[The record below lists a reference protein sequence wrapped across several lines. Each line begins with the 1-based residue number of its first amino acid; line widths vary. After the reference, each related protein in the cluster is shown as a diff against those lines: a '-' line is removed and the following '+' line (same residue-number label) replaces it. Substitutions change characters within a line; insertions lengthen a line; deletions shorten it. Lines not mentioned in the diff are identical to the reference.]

1 MNTINTTALVHYSST
16 TTTDNLL
23 IKSMRTLTKKLI
35 SFSKKAFS
43 ELEKLGDGAAYAIHR

>member
-1 MNTINTTALVHYSST
+1 MNTINTTAPVHYSSN

-23 IKSMRTLTKKLI
+23 IKSMLTLTKKLI

-43 ELEKLGDGAAYAIHR
+43 ELEKLGEGAAYAIQR